1 MKNLTVSI
9 FKEFFSLFFPR
20 ICPGCLEPLT
30 AYEKCICTQCQ
41 LSMPLTNFHLNA
53 NNELWQRLNQ
63 QLPLEFA
70 VPMFFF
76 QKDSLVESMI
86 YQLKYKGQQE
96 IGIFL
101 GNWMGS
107 Y

>member
-1 MKNLTVSI
+1 MYLHPMSVVN
-9 FKEFFSLFFPR
+9 
-20 ICPGCLEPLT
+20 
-30 AYEKCICTQCQ
+30 A
-41 LSMPLTNFHLNA
+41 MTNFHLNS

-96 IGIFL
+96 TETFL

-107 Y
+107 YLKESNIFS

>member
-1 MKNLTVSI
+1 VQFLYYDNKS
-9 FKEFFSLFFPR
+9 
-20 ICPGCLEPLT
+20 
-30 AYEKCICTQCQ
+30 
-41 LSMPLTNFHLNA
+41 FHSTIL
-53 NNELWQRLNQ
+53 R
-63 QLPLEFA
+63 
-70 VPMFFF
+70 
-76 QKDSLVESMI
+76 LVESMI